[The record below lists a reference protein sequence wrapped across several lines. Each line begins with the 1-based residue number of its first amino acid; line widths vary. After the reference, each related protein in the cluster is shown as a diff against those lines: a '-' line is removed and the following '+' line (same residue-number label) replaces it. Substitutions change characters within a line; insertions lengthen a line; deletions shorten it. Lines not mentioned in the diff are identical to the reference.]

1 MVAFI
6 ACAAELNLHSGQS
19 GSLFNED
26 LPRFSQS
33 EVPPGISGGALS
45 RSSVASSQPSGS
57 TARGSASSSACR
69 SASTDGERDVRVDV
83 SWMRLCSSLLSVE
96 AEAIPDEDLL
106 AFLLSYIEKSE
117 DVRPVASNLIS
128 KFETLAGV
136 MSACPDR
143 IADAISDPRL
153 VALFRA
159 VRAIAARLAKEE
171 ICNRPVVSSWQ
182 KLIEYLRTTM
192 AHQRVEQF
200 RVMFLDRLNVL
211 IADEVLHEGTIDH
224 TPVYPRE
231 VLKRALEL
239 DASAIIMV
247 HNHPSNHPAPS
258 RADIQMTRELKL
270 ALESVG
276 LVLHDHLIV
285 SRKGH
290 TSFKQMQLI

>member
-1 MVAFI
+1 
-6 ACAAELNLHSGQS
+6 
-19 GSLFNED
+19 
-26 LPRFSQS
+26 
-33 EVPPGISGGALS
+33 
-45 RSSVASSQPSGS
+45 
-57 TARGSASSSACR
+57 
-69 SASTDGERDVRVDV
+69 
-83 SWMRLCSSLLSVE
+83 MRLCSRLLSVE
-96 AEAIPDEDLL
+96 AEAISDEDLL
-106 AFLLSYIEKSE
+106 AFLLSYIEESE
-117 DVRPVASNLIS
+117 DVRPVASSLIS

-136 MSACPDR
+136 LSACPDR
-143 IADAISDPRL
+143 IAGATPDPRII
-153 VALFRA
+153 ALFHA
-159 VRAIAARLAKEE
+159 VRAIATRLAKEE
-171 ICNRPVVSSWQ
+171 ISNRPVVSSWQ
-182 KLIEYLRTTM
+182 KLIDYLRTMM

-258 RADIQMTRELKL
+258 RADIQMTRELKG

>member
-1 MVAFI
+1 MVASI
-6 ACAAELNLHSGQS
+6 THAAETDPQS
-19 GSLFNED
+19 RQDDSFFDED
-26 LPRFSQS
+26 LRTFDLPETRQ
-33 EVPPGISGGALS
+33 GAAWVS
-45 RSSVASSQPSGS
+45 HSKGSVASSQPSGS
-57 TARGSASSSACR
+57 TARGSASSRDCR
-69 SASTDGERDVRVDV
+69 SASTDEERDARVDE

-106 AFLLSYIEKSE
+106 AFLLSYIAKSE

-143 IADAISDPRL
+143 IADATSDPRL

-171 ICNRPVVSSWQ
+171 ICNRSVISSWQ
-182 KLIEYLRTTM
+182 KLIEYLRTMM

-258 RADIQMTRELKL
+258 RADIQMTRELKQ

>member
-1 MVAFI
+1 MVASI
-6 ACAAELNLHSGQS
+6 ASATEMGHHSRQH
-19 GSLFNED
+19 GSFFNED
-26 LPRFSQS
+26 LRRSSLS
-33 EVPPGISGGALS
+33 EAQPFVAGVS
-45 RSSVASSQPSGS
+45 RSEGSVASSQPSRS
-57 TARGSASSSACR
+57 TSLGSASSRAGR
-69 SASTDGERDVRVDV
+69 SASTDAERDARVDE

-136 MSACPDR
+136 LSACPDR
-143 IADAISDPRL
+143 IAGATPDPRII
-153 VALFRA
+153 ALFHA
-159 VRAIAARLAKEE
+159 VRAIASRLAKEE

-182 KLIEYLRTTM
+182 KLIDYLRTMM

-211 IADEVLHEGTIDH
+211 IADEILHEGTIDH

>member
-1 MVAFI
+1 
-6 ACAAELNLHSGQS
+6 
-19 GSLFNED
+19 
-26 LPRFSQS
+26 
-33 EVPPGISGGALS
+33 
-45 RSSVASSQPSGS
+45 
-57 TARGSASSSACR
+57 
-69 SASTDGERDVRVDV
+69 
-83 SWMRLCSSLLSVE
+83 MRLCSSLLSVE

-171 ICNRPVVSSWQ
+171 ICNRPVISSWQ
-182 KLIEYLRTTM
+182 KLIEYLRTMM

-211 IADEVLHEGTIDH
+211 ITDEVLHEGTIDH

-258 RADIQMTRELKL
+258 RADIQMTRELKQ

>member
-1 MVAFI
+1 MVASI
-6 ACAAELNLHSGQS
+6 SITRETGPSAPPNACVSDQDICGFGLLEPQQGADRASRLDGHVAHFQRPGSAFPEPASSAELRRARIDAKNI
-19 GSLFNED
+19 
-26 LPRFSQS
+26 
-33 EVPPGISGGALS
+33 PP
-45 RSSVASSQPSGS
+45 
-57 TARGSASSSACR
+57 
-69 SASTDGERDVRVDV
+69 VDK
-83 SWMRLCSSLLSVE
+83 SWMRLCSRLLSVE
-96 AEAIPDEDLL
+96 AEAISDEDLL
-106 AFLLSYIEKSE
+106 AFLLSYIEESE
-117 DVRPVASNLIS
+117 DVRPVASSLIS

-136 MSACPDR
+136 LSACPDR
-143 IADAISDPRL
+143 IAGATPDPRII
-153 VALFRA
+153 ALFHA
-159 VRAIAARLAKEE
+159 VRAIATRLAKEE
-171 ICNRPVVSSWQ
+171 ISNRPVVSSWQ
-182 KLIEYLRTTM
+182 KLIDYLRTMM

-258 RADIQMTRELKL
+258 RADIQMTRELKG